1 MLEAPYDVGEPRQG
15 GVRPL
20 NERRHP
26 QGVLSGLR
34 EHRKDKVLEVGQPR
48 VPTQLGVTTPGEQLH
63 HPRRAPVVRRDSRHG
78 RRGDRGRAAR
88 DDLSL
93 SATLAMRRCDPW
105 QCHWGRLTRGT
116 DVGIANGCQVQG
128 QPCLVENQDAAS

>member
-1 MLEAPYDVGEPRQG
+1 VLEAPYDVGEPRQG

-48 VPTQLGVTTPGEQLH
+48 VPTQLGVKYPGEQFH
-63 HPRRAPVVRRDSRHG
+63 HRDGLRSYV
-78 RRGDRGRAAR
+78 
-88 DDLSL
+88 
-93 SATLAMRRCDPW
+93 ATLGM
-105 QCHWGRLTRGT
+105 
-116 DVGIANGCQVQG
+116 
-128 QPCLVENQDAAS
+128 AAGAIEAELRETT